1 MKGLLK
7 NNYYATIANAKLIF
21 VVTVLLCALSIV
33 MKSQMLLV
41 TFILLCMIGFSIIS
55 ILGIRK

>member
-55 ILGIRK
+55 IG